1 MVVLPTEWQT
11 NKDDINSSKDTQFMN
26 ENVSNTQKE
35 RIVSTRTS
43 PIITVPEISNKT
55 RTMTKNFTHNVDEE
69 FKTRSSQLPNSNFKD
84 MRPLISVNKD
94 EISGHFLPGY
104 VYSKND
110 LHERPRE
117 FEPIRKKNEFGF
129 DRTAN
134 KSITVRKIN
143 PQDVVNSVAQKNK
156 FNYVY
161 FDSARESG
169 GKAPILPVLQERQ
182 KIIVKK

>member
-1 MVVLPTEWQT
+1 MVVLPAEWQT
-11 NKDDINSSKDTQFMN
+11 NKDNINSSKDTQFMN

-35 RIVSTRTS
+35 RIIARTS
-43 PIITVPEISNKT
+43 PIITVPEISNKN
-55 RTMTKNFTHNVDEE
+55 TMTKNFTHNVDEE

-117 FEPIRKKNEFGF
+117 FATIRKKNEFGF

-134 KSITVRKIN
+134 KPITVRKIN
-143 PQDVVNSVAQKNK
+143 PQDVVNSAVPKNK

-169 GKAPILPVLQERQ
+169 GKTPILPVLQERQ

>member
-1 MVVLPTEWQT
+1 MVVLPAEWQT
-11 NKDDINSSKDTQFMN
+11 NKDNINSSKDTQFMN
-26 ENVSNTQKE
+26 ENVSNTQKG
-35 RIVSTRTS
+35 RIVSIRTS
-43 PIITVPEISNKT
+43 PIITVPEISNKK
-55 RTMTKNFTHNVDEE
+55 TMTKNFTHNVDEE
-69 FKTRSSQLPNSNFKD
+69 FKTRSSQLPDSNFKD
-84 MRPLISVNKD
+84 MRPLTTVNKD

-117 FEPIRKKNEFGF
+117 FEPIHKKNEFGF

-134 KSITVRKIN
+134 KPITVRKIN
-143 PQDVVNSVAQKNK
+143 PQDVVNSVVPKNK

-169 GKAPILPVLQERQ
+169 GKTPIVPVLQERQ